1 MTLPLE
7 KEVSIRQ
14 NKSFLRMFDHSRNQ
28 SHALEALEMVNHA
41 QPCFR
46 ASKGLRKVVLVFL
59 NQQMEIRRMQK
70 QEMS

>member
-1 MTLPLE
+1 
-7 KEVSIRQ
+7 
-14 NKSFLRMFDHSRNQ
+14 MFDHSRNQ